1 MSSPIAK
8 STSPAPVIRHYFL
21 CRLHCLICKYSTT
34 KTEKVTKDIISYL
47 WNNMPFTS
55 TFRLNCLANLSASSN
70 LCLWSNLDNLKKRQS
85 CHDYEL
91 QPMTSVQ
98 NFNMENNTTTTL
110 PVFREC
116 FCKRPDSQAG
126 NLLSAAWE
134 EKWNITKPQSLFWHT
149 LKIHDSGY
157 LNCNNINPFDNDL
170 NVVKVLNPGV
180 ISKVGWVLSSG
191 NKNFSD
197 LWLC

>member
-1 MSSPIAK
+1 MCSTKSQFNCSPKKILFWWAGLIQFFCNWNSPPKKLHLPVRQVKTELSSPIAK
-8 STSPAPVIRHYFL
+8 STSPTRVIRHYFL
-21 CRLHCLICKYSTT
+21 WRLHSLICKYAKT
-34 KTEKVTKDIISYL
+34 KTEKVTKDILSYL
-47 WNNMPFTS
+47 WNNMSFTS
-55 TFRLNCLANLSASSN
+55 TLRLNCLANFSASSN

-126 NLLSAAWE
+126 NLLCTA
-134 EKWNITKPQSLFWHT
+134 
-149 LKIHDSGY
+149 
-157 LNCNNINPFDNDL
+157 
-170 NVVKVLNPGV
+170 
-180 ISKVGWVLSSG
+180 
-191 NKNFSD
+191 
-197 LWLC
+197 

>member
-1 MSSPIAK
+1 M
-8 STSPAPVIRHYFL
+8 
-21 CRLHCLICKYSTT
+21 
-34 KTEKVTKDIISYL
+34 TKDILSYL
-47 WNNMPFTS
+47 WHNMSFTS
-55 TFRLNCLANLSASSN
+55 TFRLNCLANRSASSN
-70 LCLWSNLDNLKKRQS
+70 LCLWSNLDNLKKGQIY
-85 CHDYEL
+85 HDYEL

-126 NLLSAAWE
+126 NLLCAAWE
-134 EKWNITKPQSLFWHT
+134 EKWNITRPQSLFWHT
-149 LKIHDSGY
+149 LKVHDTGY
-157 LNCNNINPFDNDL
+157 LNRNNINFFDNDL
-170 NVVKVLNPGV
+170 NVVKGLNPGH

-191 NKNFSD
+191 NENFSD